1 MRKKTFILATILA
14 TSLHAQNYTQVCQYN
29 MGNLLPTDSVS
40 FAIEYPEYSKL
51 NKTEIHRL
59 QKEGFIP
66 QDHIQVTATR
76 SISRG
81 ETIYDISFVPI
92 VKKGSQW
99 YEVKNYIVRP
109 VIKETCHTASV
120 KKIVLATETIA
131 KQQRYAETSVL
142 SKGKWVKIRVSKEG
156 IYQLTDAQLKKAG
169 FNDPSKVKL
178 YGYGGK
184 LLQEVFSF
192 TGKDALIDDLNEVP
206 LYRRSGSVLF
216 YAEGLNT
223 WTSSTKFA
231 TNTYSKYSYYFLTEA
246 ESEEDKP
253 ATFTTLN
260 KLASK
265 PTSSISEVSAH
276 ALIHNE
282 ETTWYGGG
290 RRFFDSKDLQSGVT
304 YKMQL
309 PGNTSSEC
317 SVAYDIS
324 AVPVGSTTYF
334 NVTCTNDNKSAKHY
348 FDKLGEG
355 TTARGYSG
363 TFTASLGTEAKF
375 NVATSQTGRLH
386 YLYTTYNQKLSTINT
401 TASFTTNV
409 NGTAILDV
417 NDATENTRVW
427 RLGNAEECVAEL
439 YGTFENG
446 VYKAQTDDASNR
458 FMLVDIGQNYS
469 SPEIV
474 GSIENQNLH
483 ADKDIDYVI
492 IIPASGKYAEQA
504 HKLAAYHKQKNGLR
518 VKVVRADQIFNEF
531 SSGTPDATAYRRY
544 IKMLYDRASSTDDMP
559 RYLLLFGPCTYD
571 NRMITSEWKRQN
583 PNDYLLAYEKSRTDN
598 IVGSYGI
605 GTLNDYVTDDYYGY
619 LDDNEGNNILTE
631 KLDLAIG
638 RFPCTDENEA
648 NTLTNNTLAYLNNE
662 YVGAWKNRMWAIGD
676 VGDNNLHMNDAEGVS
691 TQVKKS
697 ANEGFMLRK
706 IYPDA
711 YEATHEAKGI
721 TYPEATSKIIRAM
734 QTGALIF
741 NYNGHGSP
749 DRLSRTFLI
758 NKDDI
763 SNNVSSALP
772 LWIFASCEITPYDQ
786 SMTDIG
792 RNALFNSKGGS
803 IGVICA
809 SRSVYANYNCNLNK
823 GVVKYAFTKDSK
835 QQRNSIAEALR
846 LTKIE
851 LNMSSKD
858 GNTIGPDKTENKLKY
873 VYFGDPAVSL
883 SYADQGVYIDSINGK
898 KIDNNMEKLAVGE
911 KTTFSGHINGNTAQ
925 GSADNSFNGIL
936 YATIYAPIK
945 SITCKGHDNTS
956 AKDLTYSDYTQTLF
970 EGCVEVINGRF
981 TLQTIIPQGIS
992 FSNAA
997 SLLSLYAVNNE
1008 NTQEYNGKF
1017 NGFCINHSASEE
1029 ITDTIGPNI
1038 YMYIGTPDFPNGG
1051 TASKGATLY
1060 ASIADSTGISMM
1072 SGNLGHDMELWFD
1085 NKINESI
1092 VVNDYFSFNYG
1103 SYNQGLL
1110 EYPLSNLSEGQHTA
1124 TLRIWDVYDNCTTS
1138 KLTFTLTSGIASNF
1152 DVTISTPTSAGSTR
1166 LITSFV
1172 GYANDESE
1180 TKVTTEVYNVQ
1191 GMRVW
1196 HQSAWV
1202 DKGAQYAS
1210 FNWDMTDYAGNKL
1223 PSGVYLYR
1231 SIVGKKHTPTKK
1243 MIIR

>member
-1 MRKKTFILATILA
+1 
-14 TSLHAQNYTQVCQYN
+14 
-29 MGNLLPTDSVS
+29 
-40 FAIEYPEYSKL
+40 
-51 NKTEIHRL
+51 
-59 QKEGFIP
+59 
-66 QDHIQVTATR
+66 
-76 SISRG
+76 
-81 ETIYDISFVPI
+81 
-92 VKKGSQW
+92 
-99 YEVKNYIVRP
+99 
-109 VIKETCHTASV
+109 
-120 KKIVLATETIA
+120 
-131 KQQRYAETSVL
+131 
-142 SKGKWVKIRVSKEG
+142 
-156 IYQLTDAQLKKAG
+156 
-169 FNDPSKVKL
+169 
-178 YGYGGK
+178 
-184 LLQEVFSF
+184 
-192 TGKDALIDDLNEVP
+192 
-206 LYRRSGSVLF
+206 
-216 YAEGLNT
+216 
-223 WTSSTKFA
+223 
-231 TNTYSKYSYYFLTEA
+231 
-246 ESEEDKP
+246 
-253 ATFTTLN
+253 
-260 KLASK
+260 
-265 PTSSISEVSAH
+265 
-276 ALIHNE
+276 
-282 ETTWYGGG
+282 
-290 RRFFDSKDLQSGVT
+290 
-304 YKMQL
+304 
-309 PGNTSSEC
+309 
-317 SVAYDIS
+317 
-324 AVPVGSTTYF
+324 
-334 NVTCTNDNKSAKHY
+334 
-348 FDKLGEG
+348 
-355 TTARGYSG
+355 
-363 TFTASLGTEAKF
+363 
-375 NVATSQTGRLH
+375 
-386 YLYTTYNQKLSTINT
+386 
-401 TASFTTNV
+401 
-409 NGTAILDV
+409 
-417 NDATENTRVW
+417 
-427 RLGNAEECVAEL
+427 
-439 YGTFENG
+439 
-446 VYKAQTDDASNR
+446 
-458 FMLVDIGQNYS
+458 
-469 SPEIV
+469 
-474 GSIENQNLH
+474 
-483 ADKDIDYVI
+483 
-492 IIPASGKYAEQA
+492 
-504 HKLAAYHKQKNGLR
+504 
-518 VKVVRADQIFNEF
+518 
-531 SSGTPDATAYRRY
+531 
-544 IKMLYDRASSTDDMP
+544 
-559 RYLLLFGPCTYD
+559 
-571 NRMITSEWKRQN
+571 MITSEWKRQN

-691 TQVKKS
+691 TQVKTS

-823 GVVKYAFTKDSK
+823 GVVKYAFTKDCK

-883 SYADQGVYIDSINGK
+883 SYADQGIYIDSINGK

-1038 YMYIGTPDFPNGG
+1038 YMYIG
-1051 TASKGATLY
+1051 
-1060 ASIADSTGISMM
+1060 
-1072 SGNLGHDMELWFD
+1072 
-1085 NKINESI
+1085 
-1092 VVNDYFSFNYG
+1092 
-1103 SYNQGLL
+1103 
-1110 EYPLSNLSEGQHTA
+1110 LS
-1124 TLRIWDVYDNCTTS
+1124 
-1138 KLTFTLTSGIASNF
+1138 
-1152 DVTISTPTSAGSTR
+1152 
-1166 LITSFV
+1166 LI
-1172 GYANDESE
+1172 
-1180 TKVTTEVYNVQ
+1180 
-1191 GMRVW
+1191 
-1196 HQSAWV
+1196 H
-1202 DKGAQYAS
+1202 
-1210 FNWDMTDYAGNKL
+1210 
-1223 PSGVYLYR
+1223 
-1231 SIVGKKHTPTKK
+1231 I
-1243 MIIR
+1243 